1 MHATAAASGTLE
13 GMETPRAAEVTRH
26 GVRRPAK
33 PVVVPHDWT
42 VGERLT
48 HDSHGL
54 GTVVRVEA
62 SSVLVDF
69 GEGAN
74 AVRRVKNTDE
84 RLKPL

>member
-1 MHATAAASGTLE
+1 MTTPAEGT
-13 GMETPRAAEVTRH
+13 GIRN
-26 GVRRPAK
+26 GVRRPAP
-33 PVVVPHDWT
+33 PVREIHDWSD
-42 VGERLT
+42 GERCT

-74 AVRRVKNTDE
+74 AVRRVKNDDV
-84 RLKPL
+84 RLNPL

>member
-1 MHATAAASGTLE
+1 
-13 GMETPRAAEVTRH
+13 
-26 GVRRPAK
+26 
-33 PVVVPHDWT
+33 VVVPHDWA

-74 AVRRVKNTDE
+74 AVRRVKKGDE

>member
-1 MHATAAASGTLE
+1 MD
-13 GMETPRAAEVTRH
+13 TPSEAGVTRH

-33 PVVVPHDWT
+33 PVVVPHTWV

-48 HDSHGL
+48 HDSQGL

-62 SSVLVDF
+62 TSVLVDF

-74 AVRRVKNTDE
+74 AVRRVKKNDD